1 MLIKEQLIRRAI
13 VIYLCHSILT
23 MKSRYLTLPHN
34 TGKFSWHFITVLTGF
49 HSTFVFL
56 WMYVIIV
63 FYMQDFRQS
72 ILCYFDHVQN
82 YPQIEGNLKIA
93 SSLLR

>member
-1 MLIKEQLIRRAI
+1 MTF
-13 VIYLCHSILT
+13 YLV
-23 MKSRYLTLPHN
+23 
-34 TGKFSWHFITVLTGF
+34 TVLTGF

-56 WMYVIIV
+56 WMYDIIV
-63 FYMQDFRQS
+63 FYMQELRQG